1 MKKFFGKIGKKHQS
15 GRPTPPPSPNLGVVG
30 ATGGLNIGYE
40 VREKD
45 LPKLHKAVWNEDLG
59 KVKSLVKKDVNGLD
73 KENRYETKYFIAQF
87 LTAVLVV

>member
-1 MKKFFGKIGKKHQS
+1 MEWDIPIKQPS

-30 ATGGLNIGYE
+30 ATGGFNNGYE

-59 KVKSLVKKDVNGLD
+59 KVKSLVKK
-73 KENRYETKYFIAQF
+73 ETKLIFP
-87 LTAVLVV
+87 AVFYSLR